1 MGCESSKNLQK
12 SEHLCYDMVM
22 TEPIREDP
30 HICTC
35 EESYAGVV
43 IAFHGVI
50 EHHCWPPSL
59 CWSERRPVIVE
70 K

>member
-1 MGCESSKNLQK
+1 
-12 SEHLCYDMVM
+12 MVM
-22 TEPIREDP
+22 TESLREDP